1 MLPEVTQLQAVP
13 SINYIPM
20 IYNIYD
26 ELWKNMKIYSI
37 ILPDIKNICMIV
49 FLLVSILAYE
59 RFIRERFSLLPFL
72 KIHH

>member
-1 MLPEVTQLQAVP
+1 
-13 SINYIPM
+13 M

-37 ILPDIKNICMIV
+37 IFPDIKNICMIV

-59 RFIRERFSLLPFL
+59 RFIRERFSLLHFL